1 MSKIIVLNSKGGVGK
16 STTSTQILAP
26 FLYIKNGQTN
36 KINLI
41 EFDDENEDSLSFE
54 SSEIVTP
61 KRVKIDGNDLD
72 SALTDNVL
80 DCDDVVLDI
89 GGNKTTTYV
98 IDSLIDSGIIN
109 AFDLIVIPLT
119 DGEQDAVNAINVYK
133 KIRENNSDSKIIF
146 ALSRVNNS
154 YDLEVQFLDFFGDKK
169 GRLDDRIGL
178 IEQVAE
184 QDRNIIKVVDSDV
197 IKYSRVFGITAFELS
212 QKNID
217 ELKEK
222 MKESLKSKES
232 EKSKKLAYRLTILNK
247 AIRYKDDVLKEC
259 FKTIEEVTE

>member
-26 FLYIKNGQTN
+26 FLYIKNGQN
-36 KINLI
+36 DKVNLI

-54 SSEIVTP
+54 NSDILIP
-61 KRVKIDGNDLD
+61 KRVKIEGNDLD

-80 DCDDVVLDI
+80 DFDDVVLDI

-98 IDSLIDSGIIN
+98 IDSLVDSGIIN

-119 DGEQDAVNAINVYK
+119 DGEQDALNAINVYK
-133 KIRENNSDSKIIF
+133 KIRQNNEDSKIIF

-154 YDLEVQFLDFFGDKK
+154 YDLEMQFLDFFGDAK
-169 GRLDDRIGL
+169 GRLDDRVGL

-184 QDRNIIKVVDSDV
+184 QDRNIIKIVDSDV
-197 IKYSRVFGITAFELS
+197 IKFSRVFGVTAFELS
-212 QKNID
+212 QKDIQ

-222 MKESLKSKES
+222 QKESLKAKDK
-232 EKSKKLAYRLTILNK
+232 EKSKKIAYRLTILNK
-247 AIRYKDDVLKEC
+247 AIRYKDEVLKEC
-259 FKTIEEVTE
+259 FKAIQEVTE

>member
-26 FLYIKNGQTN
+26 YLYIKNGQN
-36 KINLI
+36 DKVNLI
-41 EFDDENEDSLSFE
+41 EFDDENEDSLSFQD
-54 SSEIVTP
+54 SEILTP
-61 KRVKIDGNDLD
+61 KRVKIEGNDLD

-80 DCDDVVLDI
+80 DFDNVVLDI
-89 GGNKTTTYV
+89 GGNKTTTFV
-98 IDSLIDSGIIN
+98 INSLIDSGIIN

-133 KIRENNSDSKIIF
+133 KIRENNEDSKIIF

-154 YDLEVQFLDFFGDKK
+154 YDLEMQFLDFFGDKK

-184 QDRNIIKVVDSDV
+184 KDRNIIKIVDSDV
-197 IKYSRVFGITAFELS
+197 IKYSRVFGITTFELS
-212 QKNID
+212 QKNIA
-217 ELKEK
+217 EIKEK
-222 MKESLKSKES
+222 QKEALKKKDK
-232 EKSKKLAYRLTILNK
+232 EKSKKIAYRLTILNK
-247 AIRYKDDVLKEC
+247 AIRYKDEVLKEC
-259 FKTIEEVTE
+259 FKTIQEVAE

>member
-26 FLYIKNGQTN
+26 YLYIKNG
-36 KINLI
+36 KKDKVKLI
-41 EFDDENEDSLSFE
+41 EFDDENEDSKSFL
-54 SSEIVTP
+54 SSEILKS

-72 SALTDNVL
+72 SALTDHVL
-80 DCDDVVLDI
+80 DFDDIVLDI

-98 IDSLIDSGIIN
+98 MDSLVDSGIIN

-133 KIRENNSDSKIIF
+133 KIREHNQDSKIIF

-154 YDLEVQFLDFFGDKK
+154 YDLEMQFLDFFGDKK

-184 QDRNIIKVVDSDV
+184 QDRNIIKIVDSDV
-197 IKYSRVFGITAFELS
+197 IKYSRVFGVTAFELS
-212 QKNID
+212 QKDIA

-222 MKESLKSKES
+222 QKESLKAKDK
-232 EKSKKLAYRLTILNK
+232 EKSKKIAYRLTILNK

-259 FKTIEEVTE
+259 FKTINEVLA